1 MKRIQL
7 IADRS
12 GPLRMSGIAVQEP
25 NLQVGSFIGITT
37 RRIAMKMLTSSAIA
51 AAIALSGA
59 SLSAGSALADKVV
72 IKKETAVRTQ
82 ARPATGVVV
91 VNPLVPGVA
100 VVPTYRSN
108 INDNCK
114 KTVTKV
120 NRPGNRPDTKTVKT
134 NC

>member
-1 MKRIQL
+1 MKI
-7 IADRS
+7 
-12 GPLRMSGIAVQEP
+12 
-25 NLQVGSFIGITT
+25 
-37 RRIAMKMLTSSAIA
+37 LTSSAIA
-51 AAIALSGA
+51 LAVALSGA
-59 SLSAGSALADKVV
+59 SFSAGSALADKVV
-72 IKKETAVRTQ
+72 VKKETTVRTQ

-108 INDNCK
+108 NVNCK

-120 NRPGNRPDTKTVKT
+120 DRPGNRPDTKTVKT

>member
-1 MKRIQL
+1 
-7 IADRS
+7 
-12 GPLRMSGIAVQEP
+12 
-25 NLQVGSFIGITT
+25 
-37 RRIAMKMLTSSAIA
+37 MKMLTSSAVA
-51 AAIALSGA
+51 VAIALSGA
-59 SLSAGSALADKVV
+59 SFTAGSALADKVV
-72 IKKETAVRTQ
+72 IKKETTVRTQ

-100 VVPTYRSN
+100 VVPTYRTN
-108 INDNCK
+108 VVDNCK